1 VFTHLVFLPSKMTLI
16 RLLCLSLLK
25 CHYFFIV
32 ILLLSCSSITTSAS
46 ILHSHYPTTTI
57 AATTTQSRSKS
68 LFVHLRG
75 GSSSSNNNNNNV
87 PGPKIP
93 STPPSLTTTTTTQ
106 PPADEIGPQHNNE
119 VIPRLIP
126 PPIPPP
132 TTTTNQNNNKSVF
145 WPPWPFSLLDR
156 NNNSQHGESSSIVN
170 RGISSTASDFQTGAA
185 LFAAYTRQR
194 ARVGLQQIQQVGSAL
209 SFHLPPASPPIL
221 LLAVLPIAKPLPIIE
236 QATATTTTIGIQ
248 YTINTI
254 ARKLAIASLGLSV
267 LTWIEYEV
275 KRKRRLTPLP
285 LRLLG
290 GGDGSTSNYRRI
302 VLPPFLPEPL
312 PPLEE
317 DDVLNNGEILPGE
330 DDEEE
335 DIDDDDDDD
344 ELMEEE
350 EDDDDDFRNNVIA
363 LKRKM
368 RRMYKSATTT
378 SKKKSSS
385 FSSTWRRMRR
395 NRRRELADMNR
406 NVIMNE
412 LLTLQAL
419 TKNNRRNQQRTND
432 PSNSNPQQPPLG
444 YALVTGASKGIGR
457 AIAVELARWSI
468 PLILVARD
476 VTQLITLAEELEACY
491 GVRCH
496 VLPADLSQPGVV
508 DRIYQT
514 TSMAGLKVD
523 LLVNNA
529 GICAQGELVEASTG
543 RRDDGCDGGVE
554 EGEDELQKMI
564 AINVGAVTALSHRY
578 GRDMKRSRRGR
589 ILFVS
594 SVAGAVPG
602 GGPGVATYAATK
614 AYERSLASGL
624 GKEME
629 RYGVGVT
636 CIMPGAVKGTA
647 FSSGNRALE
656 EALCWKVPFYAM
668 EAESIAGRSVRAML
682 VGDPAEIVPGWHNR
696 AFLKVG
702 VPMVPQRLTT
712 VVVGLAFGVAPKFP
726 WSRMKKDD
734 IERDGR
740 GSNINGDSNSSR
752 TKRSRRMAPR
762 LLTLPKSKEEII
774 GDDDNDT
781 VISRSPKLLIREEN
795 LDDDLE
801 LEKEVDGTKEEVNGT
816 KEEPNKDELQQLS
829 EEAGNIDVEEK
840 CVEQE
845 DVLVALKE
853 ETTATNSSITTATQS
868 DAGEEKKKKDKK

>member
-1 VFTHLVFLPSKMTLI
+1 
-16 RLLCLSLLK
+16 
-25 CHYFFIV
+25 
-32 ILLLSCSSITTSAS
+32 
-46 ILHSHYPTTTI
+46 
-57 AATTTQSRSKS
+57 
-68 LFVHLRG
+68 
-75 GSSSSNNNNNNV
+75 
-87 PGPKIP
+87 
-93 STPPSLTTTTTTQ
+93 
-106 PPADEIGPQHNNE
+106 
-119 VIPRLIP
+119 
-126 PPIPPP
+126 
-132 TTTTNQNNNKSVF
+132 
-145 WPPWPFSLLDR
+145 
-156 NNNSQHGESSSIVN
+156 
-170 RGISSTASDFQTGAA
+170 
-185 LFAAYTRQR
+185 
-194 ARVGLQQIQQVGSAL
+194 
-209 SFHLPPASPPIL
+209 
-221 LLAVLPIAKPLPIIE
+221 
-236 QATATTTTIGIQ
+236 
-248 YTINTI
+248 
-254 ARKLAIASLGLSV
+254 V

-514 TSMAGLKVD
+514 TTMAGLKVD

-529 GICAQGELVEASTG
+529 GICAQGELVEATTG
-543 RRDDGCDGGVE
+543 QHDGGE
-554 EGEDELQKMI
+554 EDELQKMI

-624 GKEME
+624 GKELE

-647 FSSGNRALE
+647 FSAGSHTLE
-656 EALCWKVPFYAM
+656 EALCWKVPFYPM

-712 VVVGLAFGVAPKFP
+712 VVVGLFFGVPNFP
-726 WSRMKKDD
+726 WSSPRRDD
-734 IERDGR
+734 TEGEGR
-740 GSNINGDSNSSR
+740 GLDINGNSNTSR
-752 TKRSRRMAPR
+752 TKRNRRMAPR
-762 LLTLPKSKEEII
+762 LLTLPKSEEEII
-774 GDDDNDT
+774 DDDDNGI
-781 VISRSPKLLIREEN
+781 VISRSAKLLREEN
-795 LDDDLE
+795 SEDEELQ
-801 LEKEVDGTKEEVNGT
+801 LEKGVDGTKEE
-816 KEEPNKDELQQLS
+816 ECALQPNNDELQQPTVEDGAVND
-829 EEAGNIDVEEK
+829 EEKGVEEEK
-840 CVEQE
+840 EE
-845 DVLVALKE
+845 GVLVEE
-853 ETTATNSSITTATQS
+853 ETTPINSSITTTAKS
-868 DAGEEKKKKDKK
+868 NAVEEKKKKKTRY